1 MHLVLLLNVVRIK
14 VNKMIKK
21 LTNWIGHSWNVL
33 GSDNEDR
40 WVELDEFGHW
50 EYQVTKGTG
59 GKKVH
64 FYVTVTETDQP
75 LDAGRMWSVEFDCNC
90 NNQHKSA
97 IIETG
102 EKHEMSVDTNFWSDT
117 NFTFKIT
124 STKGDA
130 DKNIL
135 VHLVTKTT
143 S

>member
-1 MHLVLLLNVVRIK
+1 VLQK
-14 VNKMIKK
+14 
-21 LTNWIGHSWNVL
+21 
-33 GSDNEDR
+33 
-40 WVELDEFGHW
+40 
-50 EYQVTKGTG
+50 
-59 GKKVH
+59 
-64 FYVTVTETDQP
+64 
-75 LDAGRMWSVEFDCNC
+75 EFDCNC